1 TVTVPVEMTLQQI
14 PVELSSLSAV
24 TERNNVTINW
34 STASE
39 TNNSGF
45 TVQRQLAGTTEWAEA
60 GYVDGK
66 GTTTEV
72 TSYSFVDKGVQV
84 GKYSYR
90 LKQTDFDG
98 TFEYSNV
105 IEVDVSTPREY
116 TLFQNYPNPFNPATT
131 IEYSLPEKSNV
142 TITIYTALGELVK
155 TLVKQ

>member
-1 TVTVPVEMTLQQI
+1 
-14 PVELSSLSAV
+14 
-24 TERNNVTINW
+24 
-34 STASE
+34 
-39 TNNSGF
+39 
-45 TVQRQLAGTTEWAEA
+45 
-60 GYVDGK
+60 
-66 GTTTEV
+66 V

-90 LKQTDFDG
+90 LKQADFDG

-155 TLVKQ
+155 TLVNQSVEAGYQKVTFDASSLTSGTYIYQIRAVNEGRTFVDTKKMMLIK